1 MTKKR
6 FLAVGAAAFA
16 ALVALAACGDS
27 GGDQAGQETASPSPT
42 TTTSAA
48 AEAHNQADVTF
59 AQHMIPHH
67 QQAVEMSDMI
77 LAKQGIDPRVVE
89 LANQIKAAQGPEIE
103 QMQGWLQ
110 EWGQPTMPGMEMP
123 GQSSMPGHTGMP
135 GMPGMESP
143 TATPTT
149 TTAATPSPTG
159 MPGMP
164 GMPGM
169 AGMMS
174 PEDMAA
180 LQNAQGLEASRLFL
194 TQMIEH
200 HQGAITM
207 AQTEV
212 DSGQNPPAI
221 TLARAIIDAQ
231 QKEITTMQGIL
242 ATL

>member
-1 MTKKR
+1 MTTMR
-6 FLAVGAAAFA
+6 SLRVGAVAFA
-16 ALVALAACGDS
+16 ALIALAGCAESSKEPPGP
-27 GGDQAGQETASPSPT
+27 A
-42 TTTSAA
+42 TTSAA
-48 AEAHNQADVTF
+48 AETHNQADVMF

-67 QQAVEMSDMI
+67 EQAIEMSDI
-77 LAKQGIDPRVVE
+77 VLAKQGIDPRVVT

-103 QMQGWLQ
+103 QMKGWLKQ
-110 EWGQPTMPGMEMP
+110 WGQPTMPMGPGMQMP
-123 GQSSMPGHTGMP
+123 GQSATTSQSPDPHHTP
-135 GMPGMESP
+135 SSSP
-143 TATPTT
+143 T
-149 TTAATPSPTG
+149 ATPSPTG

-169 AGMMS
+169 AGMVGMMS
-174 PEDMAA
+174 DEDIAA
-180 LQNAQGLEASRLFL
+180 LQNAQGVEASKLYL

-212 DSGQNPPAI
+212 DGGQYAAAI
-221 TLARAIIDAQ
+221 TLARSVIDAQ